1 MSSARGWISDRLYDM
16 EPNEHT
22 ILTDFL
28 GHLCV
33 CQSLL
38 NRQPHWHQ
46 HGFDMIELLVPPLTE
61 T

>member
-1 MSSARGWISDRLYDM
+1 MIAAWVGFTFYDI
-16 EPNEHT
+16 NTDDHSR
-22 ILTDFL
+22 LTDFL

-46 HGFDMIELLVPPLTE
+46 HGFDMIELLVLPLTE